1 MAICLKIKHTDGLR
15 LRQQVASVQARAGDG
30 AVIKGAQWHFEKDP
44 ITKRD
49 AEVPR
54 DLDQRSRKPLDTST
68 VYVSYGLKNLVIDR
82 KGVPAG
88 VDLFNSSLRNSL
100 KVQIETLTEVKTKGD
115 EKKVQK
121 EWVPSGPP
129 AFIAPMAT
137 SGVIVGDGVRAILNE
152 VPT

>member
-54 DLDQRSRKPLDTST
+54 DLDRSDSDAARGAMDQ
-68 VYVSYGLKNLVIDR
+68 N
-82 KGVPAG
+82 A
-88 VDLFNSSLRNSL
+88 FA
-100 KVQIETLTEVKTKGD
+100 TL
-115 EKKVQK
+115 
-121 EWVPSGPP
+121 
-129 AFIAPMAT
+129 
-137 SGVIVGDGVRAILNE
+137 
-152 VPT
+152 